1 MNNLLNLS
9 FWFDLR
15 PPALI
20 PVFNYIFIGFILFL
34 IILMIVSFKFKNKH
48 KVYKGVL
55 ISLYNFSFTNTIIGV
70 ILLFFN
76 YQRVPF
82 LAARFWFLFWAI
94 LILVWLF
101 FIYKKLKKIPA
112 QREKIV
118 AQEEFNKYL
127 P

>member
-15 PPALI
+15 PPAML
-20 PVFNYIFIGFILFL
+20 PLFNYFFIAFILLL
-34 IILMIVSFKFKNKH
+34 IVLMILSFRLKNKK

-55 ISLYNFSFTNTIIGV
+55 ISLYNFSLTNTIIGL
-70 ILLFFN
+70 IFLFFN

-82 LAARFWFLFWAI
+82 LAARFWFLLWAI
-94 LILVWLF
+94 LIIVWLL
-101 FIYKKLKKIPA
+101 FIYLKLKKVPA
-112 QREKIV
+112 QREKLI
-118 AQEEFNKYL
+118 AQEEYNKYL

>member
-15 PPALI
+15 PPALL
-20 PVFNYIFIGFILFL
+20 PLFNYLFIAFIGLLILVM
-34 IILMIVSFKFKNKH
+34 IISFKLKDKK

-55 ISLYNFSFTNTIIGV
+55 ISVYNFSLTNTIIGL
-70 ILLFFN
+70 IFLFFN

-82 LAARFWFLFWAI
+82 LAARFWFLFWAV
-94 LILVWLF
+94 LIIVWLF
-101 FIYKKLKKIPA
+101 FIYQKLKKIPA
-112 QREKIV
+112 LREKLQ
-118 AQEEFNKYL
+118 AQADYNKYL